1 MAFVW
6 KIFRQCKPP
15 FSQFGPFESATFAD
29 RNAMTGIRATCST
42 CGDVNLTINDVR
54 LRLCIETD
62 QGEFRF
68 RCKKC
73 DKVTVN
79 QISGPTF
86 DLLLSTG
93 VECYEWHLPAELY
106 ETHEGPQISNDD
118 VREFRNTL
126 VDLAAFEAAIA
137 SIADDQT

>member
-1 MAFVW
+1 
-6 KIFRQCKPP
+6 
-15 FSQFGPFESATFAD
+15 
-29 RNAMTGIRATCST
+29 MTGIRATCST
-42 CGDVNLTINDVR
+42 CGDVSLTINDLR

-68 RCKKC
+68 RCNKC

-93 VECYEWHLPAELY
+93 AECYEWHLPAELY
-106 ETHEGPQISNDD
+106 ETHEGPRISHAD
-118 VREFRNTL
+118 VLEFHSAL
-126 VDLAAFEAAIA
+126 EDLDAFESAIA
-137 SIADDQT
+137 SLATDDKF